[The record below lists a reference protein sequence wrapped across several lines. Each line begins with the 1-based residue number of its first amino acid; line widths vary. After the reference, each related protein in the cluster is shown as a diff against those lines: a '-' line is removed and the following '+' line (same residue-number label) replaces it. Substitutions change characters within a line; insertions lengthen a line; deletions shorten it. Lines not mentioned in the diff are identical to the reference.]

1 MLRKDRKNLRYQ
13 YGYYSFL
20 MFIGLFF
27 VSQFLTGIGFQ
38 WAETNRLET
47 WILLLFSSF
56 YFGVMTSWKGALG
69 HEASIK
75 KSMILF
81 CYEYHSLRRNG
92 NPL

>member
-1 MLRKDRKNLRYQ
+1 
-13 YGYYSFL
+13 